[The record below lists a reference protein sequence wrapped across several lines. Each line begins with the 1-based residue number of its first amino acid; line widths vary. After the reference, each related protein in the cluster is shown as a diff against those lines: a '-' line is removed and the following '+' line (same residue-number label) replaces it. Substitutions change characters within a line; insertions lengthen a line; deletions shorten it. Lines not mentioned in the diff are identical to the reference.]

1 MPARR
6 FHGSMLP
13 DRPWFCV
20 SLALAIILSV
30 VLWIFTGWAPWLKRW
45 LEKAQVP
52 SAIIAGWIGTALLA
66 RSAMMERSELMY
78 WRFPQVWVALLALA
92 FMGAVAVALLRW
104 RTGNDS
110 GPDTFRAALTAN
122 VHHEEWRWLV
132 VVGLA
137 IVFCFGLR
145 AWQMDIQP
153 PDEDE
158 YVSIQA
164 SLAVAKTGTPEF
176 QEGVW
181 YTRSPAYHYLA
192 GAVALLT
199 GSTR

>member
-1 MPARR
+1 
-6 FHGSMLP
+6 
-13 DRPWFCV
+13 
-20 SLALAIILSV
+20 
-30 VLWIFTGWAPWLKRW
+30 
-45 LEKAQVP
+45 
-52 SAIIAGWIGTALLA
+52 
-66 RSAMMERSELMY
+66 
-78 WRFPQVWVALLALA
+78 
-92 FMGAVAVALLRW
+92 MGAFLKLRSSAE
-104 RTGNDS
+104 RTSDRV
-110 GPDTFRAALTAN
+110 RAAFTSN
-122 VHHEEWRWLV
+122 VHHEDWRWLLV
-132 VVGLA
+132 LGLA
-137 IVFCFGLR
+137 IGLCFGLR

-199 GSTR
+199 GSNVVTLRLLSVVFACLTEIGRAHV